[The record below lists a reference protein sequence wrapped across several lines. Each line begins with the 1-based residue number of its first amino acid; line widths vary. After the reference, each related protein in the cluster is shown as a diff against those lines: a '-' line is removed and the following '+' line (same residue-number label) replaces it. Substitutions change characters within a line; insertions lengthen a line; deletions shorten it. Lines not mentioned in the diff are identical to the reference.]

1 VLQDHSPRHD
11 GRDFTVKRK
20 TVTKIEQLKQVR
32 HGDVRHLMWILLL
45 RIVDN
50 VGLGRTR
57 GHERVAANIGVRVV
71 GSDHEELHVI
81 HAGPLETE
89 GGRRSQNEPKIWGWL
104 LCSPATR
111 CLMKIYVMAKK
122 SGWRERKEVEVG
134 RVIAGV
140 EEKDRAFDRTLTR
153 SLSRFGH
160 NPARC

>member
-1 VLQDHSPRHD
+1 VLQDHRPRHD

-89 GGRRSQNEPKIWGWL
+89 GGRRSQNEPKILGVAFV
-104 LCSPATR
+104 SPG
-111 CLMKIYVMAKK
+111 Y
-122 SGWRERKEVEVG
+122 
-134 RVIAGV
+134 
-140 EEKDRAFDRTLTR
+140 
-153 SLSRFGH
+153 SLSGKNICNGEEERVEKEEGGGSGEDYCWGGGE
-160 NPARC
+160 R